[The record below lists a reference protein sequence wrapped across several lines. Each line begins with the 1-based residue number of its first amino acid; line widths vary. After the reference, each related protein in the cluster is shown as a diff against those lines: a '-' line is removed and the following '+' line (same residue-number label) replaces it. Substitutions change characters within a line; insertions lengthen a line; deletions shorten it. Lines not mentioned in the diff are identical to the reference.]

1 MAENLPVKPDTPFSD
16 EVIRLSTL
24 DQQAQRHYAKVLA
37 FFRIDHGGKRDSVI
51 NQLRR
56 GLAVS
61 LSETPDFA
69 SMVVPVPGSTRKE
82 LQLQLGP
89 DSAVP
94 WRVIDYTLQQAAP
107 ENVWQYG
114 SYDEIASRHFSVVD
128 IPPELLVDPACL
140 HVPEDAQEVPALAIQ
155 VNLIRGGLILAICWH
170 HTVCDARSLNV
181 LANSWARHT
190 AASLT
195 NGGAD
200 SSPSQPAE
208 GTRERW
214 RLNYG
219 SRNAA
224 LADMP
229 DYMADAAA
237 RSPLSAGSAHLHDRV
252 DPVET
257 PFVISTWYFSAAALQ
272 SLRSVL
278 GAASAANES
287 FTSVEAASALAWRHV
302 TRARFL
308 PSGEHADAHGADE
321 ADEADGA
328 DRAGQ
333 LEGTSLFST
342 RLDFRARLRPPLPG
356 DFIGNVCEPNAR
368 ARVPLSEVCAPGP
381 RALAAL
387 ASAIRAGTEAV
398 DDAVVRAYIG
408 LVNELPAVTD
418 LTWGYDLFPGPDLG
432 VTDLSGLDS
441 LRADW
446 GPRLGAPECVRL
458 ATRENGL
465 VYIFPTD
472 RDGGFEVQVQCEA
485 EAVERMKR
493 DGEFTEYAAFIV

>member
-94 WRVIDYTLQQAAP
+94 WRVIDYTQQEAAP

-114 SYDEIASRHFSVVD
+114 SYDEIASRHFSVAN

-140 HVPEDAQEVPALAIQ
+140 RVPDDAQAVSALAIQ
-155 VNLIRGGLILAICWH
+155 VSLIRGGLILAICWH

-190 AASLT
+190 ATASLT

-219 SRNAA
+219 SRNAT

-229 DYMADAAA
+229 DYIADAAA
-237 RSPLSAGSAHLHDRV
+237 RSPLSAGSVHLHDRV
-252 DPVET
+252 DPVGT

-308 PSGEHADAHGADE
+308 PRSEEDAEVDK
-321 ADEADGA
+321 ADGA
-328 DRAGQ
+328 DGAGQ
-333 LEGTSLFST
+333 PEGTSLFST

-368 ARVPLSEVCAPGP
+368 ARVPLSEVRAPGP

-398 DDAVVRAYIG
+398 DDAAVRAYIG

-446 GPRLGAPECVRL
+446 GRRLGAPESIRL

-465 VYIFPTD
+465 VYIFPVD

-485 EAVERMKR
+485 EAVERMKQ

>member
-1 MAENLPVKPDTPFSD
+1 MAETLPVKPNTPFSD
-16 EVIRLSTL
+16 DIIKLSTL

-37 FFRIDHGGKRDSVI
+37 FFRIGHAGKRDPVI
-51 NQLRR
+51 RELRR
-56 GLAVS
+56 GLAIS
-61 LSETPDFA
+61 LSEAPDFV
-69 SMVVPVPGSTRKE
+69 SQVVPVPGSTRKE

-94 WRVIDYTLQQAAP
+94 WRVVDYTQQDP
-107 ENVWQYG
+107 SEPDNLWGYG
-114 SYDEIASRHFSVVD
+114 SYDDMAARHFSVTD
-128 IPPELLVDPACL
+128 IPPERLVDPACL
-140 HVPEDAQEVPALAIQ
+140 HIPDDAQEVPALAIQ

-170 HTVCDARSLNV
+170 HTVCDARSLNF
-181 LANSWARHT
+181 LANAWARHT

-195 NGGAD
+195 THSEPSGAA
-200 SSPSQPAE
+200 QPGSEEA
-208 GTRERW
+208 GERW
-214 RLNYG
+214 RLNIG
-219 SRNAA
+219 TRGAT
-224 LADMP
+224 LADLP
-229 DYMADAAA
+229 DYKVDAAA
-237 RSPLSAGSAHLHDRV
+237 RSPLSAGSTHLHDRI
-252 DPVET
+252 DPVAV

-278 GAASAANES
+278 EAASAAGES
-287 FTSVEAASALAWRHV
+287 FTTVEAVSALAWRHV

-308 PSGEHADAHGADE
+308 PRGGDG
-321 ADEADGA
+321 DGA
-328 DRAGQ
+328 GP

-368 ARVPLSEVCAPGP
+368 ARVALSEVCAPGHGP
-381 RALAAL
+381 LAAL
-387 ASAIRAGTEAV
+387 ASAIRGATEAV
-398 DDAVVRAYIG
+398 DDDAVRAHIG
-408 LVNELPAVTD
+408 IVNELPAVTD

-446 GPRLGAPECVRL
+446 GRRLGAPECVRL

-465 VYIFPTD
+465 VYIFPVD

-485 EAVERMKR
+485 EAVEKLQR
-493 DGEFTEYAAFIV
+493 DGEFTEYAAFVV

>member
-37 FFRIDHGGKRDSVI
+37 FFRIDHGGKRDPLI

-61 LSETPDFA
+61 LSELPDFA
-69 SMVVPVPGSTRKE
+69 SKVVPVPGSTRKE

-94 WRVIDYTLQQAAP
+94 WRVVDYTQQEAVP
-107 ENVWQYG
+107 DNVWQYG
-114 SYDEIASRHFSVVD
+114 SYDEIASRHFSVTD
-128 IPPELLVDPACL
+128 IPPERLVDPACL
-140 HVPEDAQEVPALAIQ
+140 HVPDDAQEVPALAIQ
-155 VNLIRGGLILAICWH
+155 VNLIPGGLILAICWH

-190 AASLT
+190 AASLA
-195 NGGAD
+195 NGDPG
-200 SSPSQPAE
+200 SPAQPAE
-208 GTRERW
+208 ETRERW
-214 RLNYG
+214 RLSYG
-219 SRNAA
+219 PRDAS
-224 LADMP
+224 LADLP
-229 DYMADAAA
+229 DYIVDAAA
-237 RSPLSAGSAHLHDRV
+237 RSPLTAGSTHLHDRI
-252 DPVET
+252 DPVG

-278 GAASAANES
+278 AAATAANES
-287 FTSVEAASALAWRHV
+287 FTSVEAASALVWRHV

-308 PSGEHADAHGADE
+308 PGGEED
-321 ADEADGA
+321 A
-328 DRAGQ
+328 DRARR

-342 RLDFRARLRPPLPG
+342 RLDFRARLRHPLPG

-368 ARVPLSEVCAPGP
+368 ARVTLSEVCARGPG
-381 RALAAL
+381 ALAAL

-398 DDAVVRAYIG
+398 DDAAVRAYIG
-408 LVNELPAVTD
+408 LVNKLPAVTD

-446 GPRLGAPECVRL
+446 GRRLGAPERVRL

-465 VYIFPTD
+465 AYIFPID
-472 RDGGFEVQVQCEA
+472 HEGGFEVQVQCEA
-485 EAVERMKR
+485 EAVERMKS
-493 DGEFTEYAAFIV
+493 DGEFTEYAAFVV

>member
-1 MAENLPVKPDTPFSD
+1 MEKNLPVKPDTPFSD
-16 EVIRLSTL
+16 EVISLSTL

-37 FFRIDHGGKRDSVI
+37 FFRIDHGGKQDAVI

-82 LQLQLGP
+82 LQLRLGP

-94 WRVIDYTLQQAAP
+94 WRVVDYTQQEAAA

-114 SYDEIASRHFSVVD
+114 TYDEIASRHFSLAD

-195 NGGAD
+195 NGGPD
-200 SSPSQPAE
+200 SPPSQTAE

-214 RLNYG
+214 RLSYG
-219 SRNAA
+219 SRNAT
-224 LADMP
+224 LADLP
-229 DYMADAAA
+229 DYVADAAA

-252 DPVET
+252 NCVET
-257 PFVISTWYFSAAALQ
+257 PFVISTWYLSAAALQ

-278 GAASAANES
+278 GAVSAANES
-287 FTSVEAASALAWRHV
+287 FTPVEAVSALVWRHV

-308 PSGEHADAHGADE
+308 RVPSEED
-321 ADEADGA
+321 ADGA
-328 DRAGQ
+328 DGAGQ
-333 LEGTSLFST
+333 LKGTSLFST

-368 ARVPLSEVCAPGP
+368 ARVPQSEVCAPGP
-381 RALAAL
+381 RALVAL

-446 GPRLGAPECVRL
+446 GRRLGAPECVRL

-465 VYIFPTD
+465 VYIFPID
-472 RDGGFEVQVQCEA
+472 REGGFEVQVQCEA
-485 EAVERMKR
+485 EALDRMKR
-493 DGEFTEYAAFIV
+493 DGEFTEYAAFVV

>member
-37 FFRIDHGGKRDSVI
+37 FFRIDHGGKRDPVI

-94 WRVIDYTLQQAAP
+94 WRVVDYTQQEAAP
-107 ENVWQYG
+107 DNVWQYG
-114 SYDEIASRHFSVVD
+114 SYDEIASRHFSLSD

-140 HVPEDAQEVPALAIQ
+140 HVPDDAQEVPALAIQ
-155 VNLIRGGLILAICWH
+155 INLIRGGLILAICWH

-195 NGGAD
+195 NGEPD
-200 SSPSQPAE
+200 SPAQPAE

-214 RLNYG
+214 RLSYG
-219 SRNAA
+219 SRNAT
-224 LADMP
+224 LADLP
-229 DYMADAAA
+229 DYIVDATA
-237 RSPLSAGSAHLHDRV
+237 RSPLSAGLVHLHDRV

-257 PFVISTWYFSAAALQ
+257 PFMISTWYFSAAALQ

-278 GAASAANES
+278 GAAGAANES
-287 FTSVEAASALAWRHV
+287 FTSVEAASALVWRHV

-308 PSGEHADAHGADE
+308 PCEED
-321 ADEADGA
+321 ADG
-328 DRAGQ
+328 AGQ

-381 RALAAL
+381 RSLAAL
-387 ASAIRAGTEAV
+387 ASAIHNGTEAV
-398 DDAVVRAYIG
+398 DDATVRAYIG

-446 GPRLGAPECVRL
+446 GRRLGAPECVRL

-465 VYIFPTD
+465 VYIFPID
-472 RDGGFEVQVQCEA
+472 REGGFEVQVQCEA

-493 DGEFTEYAAFIV
+493 DGEFTEYAVFVM